1 MPDEK
6 DRRGAEVVSRLARL
20 SLLMVAILFI
30 VACGAPDTNER
41 APAPG
46 SPAGMPSPGTLDPHG
61 NFVLYVSNQSFARPK
76 VDVVVEVDGQ
86 RVISEDFAVGD
97 QHNWKRFVLRL
108 SPGRHTLVARSTQGD
123 ATLRRSFVMSGKR
136 WAVLDYWYDDGA
148 GGAVEP
154 QRFTF
159 TVRTKPIAFA

>member
-1 MPDEK
+1 M
-6 DRRGAEVVSRLARL
+6 VSRLARL

-30 VACGAPDTNER
+30 VPACGAPDTDEG
-41 APAPG
+41 APTPG
-46 SPAGMPSPGTLDPHG
+46 PSTGTPSPGLLDPNG
-61 NFVLYVSNQSFARPK
+61 NFVLYVSNQSFARPQ

-86 RVISEDFAVGD
+86 RVISEDFEVGD

-108 SPGRHTLVARSTQGD
+108 PPGRHTLVARSEQGG

-136 WAVLDYWYDDGA
+136 WAALDYWYDDGA
-148 GGAVEP
+148 GGAEEP

-159 TVRTKPIAFA
+159 IVRTKPIAFA